1 MMRNNSRYGLVPQS
15 WWGSVGIDLPRD
27 LMNLLDFFGDNTREL
42 RQVTL
47 PRMTIDEEKDAY
59 VVKVLMPGFD
69 PGKIDAEVVGDFLTV
84 RGERPGTVLE
94 DGERFIH
101 RERSSDHIE
110 ETIKLPGRV
119 TPDQVAA
126 KYVNGVLTVT
136 LPREEEHKPKA
147 IKVQVGK

>member
-1 MMRNNSRYGLVPQS
+1 MRSNNRYGLVPQS

-27 LMNLLDFFGDNTREL
+27 LMNLLDFFGDNTREIHPSA
-42 RQVTL
+42 L
-47 PRMTIDEEKDAY
+47 PRMTVDEEKDAY
-59 VVKVLMPGFD
+59 VVKVMMPGFD
-69 PGKIDAEVVGDFLTV
+69 PEKIDAEVIGDFLTI
-84 RGERPGTVLE
+84 RGEKYSTALE

-119 TPDQVAA
+119 TPDKVAA

-136 LPREEEHKPKA
+136 LPREEEPKPQT
-147 IKVQVGK
+147 IKVTVGK